1 MIGVT
6 IAKKE
11 YVVAGL
17 EQPADGIAFVV
28 TPQSRYYSIV
38 PLSGWEHF
46 IISILEQKVMVTM
59 KKIFPTLEEAV
70 AFVKAGGE
78 DSKAYQDESMRLLH
92 EWKELA
98 RTTPPIVFSGGT
110 YTK

>member
-1 MIGVT
+1 M
-6 IAKKE
+6 
-11 YVVAGL
+11 
-17 EQPADGIAFVV
+17 Q
-28 TPQSRYYSIV
+28 
-38 PLSGWEHF
+38 
-46 IISILEQKVMVTM
+46 
-59 KKIFPTLEEAV
+59 KIFPTLEEAV

-110 YTK
+110 YTKV